1 MSSLAFEFGFKD
13 LIDILLVAVILYE
26 TYRLLRKSGVAN
38 LFWGVLAF
46 IVVWFLVSFV
56 FQLELTS
63 ALFDRVISVGA
74 IALIVIF
81 QEEIRSFFYRIGSR
95 FNVEKFKER
104 WSKINIQQDAN
115 KQIETIYNACL
126 HLSANQTGAL
136 IIITDQQ
143 DLKKYADTGEIID
156 AALSARLIENI
167 FFKNTPLHDGALI
180 VHNGRIWAAAC
191 ILPIT
196 KRVDLPK
203 QYGLRHRAALGL
215 AEKTDATAIVVSE
228 ETGKISIAKGDNI
241 QIITPVELKSK
252 LESIFRITNK
262 A

>member
-1 MSSLAFEFGFKD
+1 MSNEKQYKFLD
-13 LIDILLVAVILYE
+13 IDGVGILKEELDKVFSA
-26 TYRLLRKSGVAN
+26 SG
-38 LFWGVLAF
+38 
-46 IVVWFLVSFV
+46 
-56 FQLELTS
+56 
-63 ALFDRVISVGA
+63 
-74 IALIVIF
+74 
-81 QEEIRSFFYRIGSR
+81 
-95 FNVEKFKER
+95 
-104 WSKINIQQDAN
+104 
-115 KQIETIYNACL
+115 
-126 HLSANQTGAL
+126 
-136 IIITDQQ
+136 Q